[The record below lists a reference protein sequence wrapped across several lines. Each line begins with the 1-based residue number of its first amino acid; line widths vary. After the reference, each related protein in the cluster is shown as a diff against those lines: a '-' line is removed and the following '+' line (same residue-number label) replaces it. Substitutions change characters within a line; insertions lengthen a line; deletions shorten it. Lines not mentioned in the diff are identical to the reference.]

1 MVPYTMNPLAS
12 RTFKL
17 IRTIL
22 REAISNI
29 NSRIELNVTYTVF
42 VALVGM
48 GMGVGLVY
56 TPLSAH

>member
-1 MVPYTMNPLAS
+1 MNPLAS